1 MITVTVSWPARPL
14 WQNARVHWTNR
25 SAATKLARSE
35 ARILTIAAK
44 PGKLTAP
51 VRIIVRVYPPSRR
64 RMDMANVIGA
74 LKASIDGIADALGID
89 DSQFLIRWPE
99 AFEAPVKGG
108 KVTFEIETGETNEQ
122 RTTPERSANT

>member
-1 MITVTVSWPARPL
+1 VITVTVSWPARPL
-14 WQNARVHWTNR
+14 WQNWRGHWSKRVA
-25 SAATKLARSE
+25 STKLARSE
-35 ARILTIAAK
+35 AQIVTLAAK

-99 AFEAPVKGG
+99 AFEQPVKGG
-108 KVTFEIETGETNEQ
+108 KVIFEIETGETNEQ
-122 RTTPERSANT
+122 RTTTKRSANT

>member
-1 MITVTVSWPARPL
+1 MITVTVSWPPRSL
-14 WQNARVHWTNR
+14 WQNARVHWSKR
-25 SAATKLARSE
+25 AAATKLARSE
-35 ARILTIAAK
+35 AHILTIATN

-99 AFEAPVKGG
+99 TFEQPVKGG
-108 KVTFEIETGETNEQ
+108 KVTFEIETGETN
-122 RTTPERSANT
+122 A

>member
-14 WQNARVHWTNR
+14 WQNARVHWTKR
-25 SAATKLARSE
+25 SAATKMARSE

-74 LKASIDGIADALGID
+74 LKAHIDGIADALGID

-99 AFEAPVKGG
+99 AFEQPVKGG
-108 KVTFEIETGETNEQ
+108 KVTFEIETGETK
-122 RTTPERSANT
+122 

>member
-1 MITVTVSWPARPL
+1 MIAVTVSWPARPL
-14 WQNARVHWTNR
+14 WQNARVHWTKR
-25 SAATKLARSE
+25 AAATRAARWE
-35 ARILTIAAK
+35 AKAA
-44 PGKLTAP
+44 TMVQTRDYVEAP

-99 AFEAPVKGG
+99 AFKAPVKGG
-108 KVTFEIETGETNEQ
+108 KVTFEIVTRETK
-122 RTTPERSANT
+122 